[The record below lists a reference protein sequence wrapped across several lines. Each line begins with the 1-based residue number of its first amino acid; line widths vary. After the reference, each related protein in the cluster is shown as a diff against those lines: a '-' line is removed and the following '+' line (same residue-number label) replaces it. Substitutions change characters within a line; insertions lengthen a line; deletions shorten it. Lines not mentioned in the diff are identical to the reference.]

1 MTVGWLPGLCCPC
14 SQVPKVPKLLPPAYQ
29 LQFSADS
36 DSLFVAS
43 ARGSVHVL
51 QLLEPGGCKH
61 LHTLRPPSGV
71 GWGELGWC
79 WGFLGSASSSPVGA
93 GGGVPLSCP
102 EGHVSLSWGCLCPDG
117 LALDNRGTWGWVSLG
132 SLGLPAP
139 LSAQGSLQ
147 AAPRPFTCWHRARM
161 GTGWQPSAATGPST
175 STT

>member
-1 MTVGWLPGLCCPC
+1 MTVGWLPALRSPR

-43 ARGSVHVL
+43 ARGSVHVF

-61 LHTLRPPSGV
+61 LHTLRPPSGA

-79 WGFLGSASSSPVGA
+79 WGFLGPTSPPLWVQR
-93 GGGVPLSCP
+93 GGVPLSCP
-102 EGHVSLSWGCLCPDG
+102 EGCLSLFWECLYLHG
-117 LALDNRGTWGWVSLG
+117 LAVDSQGTWGWVSWG
-132 SLGLPAP
+132 CGAPSSP
-139 LSAQGSLQ
+139 LSPRSLQ
-147 AAPRPFTCWHRARM
+147 AAPRPFTCWHRART
-161 GTGWQPSAATGPST
+161 GTGWQPSAVTGPST